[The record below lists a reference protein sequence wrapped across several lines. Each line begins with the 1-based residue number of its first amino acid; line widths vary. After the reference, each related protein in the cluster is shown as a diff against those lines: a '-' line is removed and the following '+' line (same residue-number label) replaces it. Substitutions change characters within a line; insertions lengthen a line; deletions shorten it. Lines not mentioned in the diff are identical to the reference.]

1 MNQAAAQITYR
12 KQGPFR
18 QLVTPLALSPA
29 LFSLFFWSCCLRWHF
44 FKDVQPKLEI
54 IAQTQLWPVR
64 LQMMTESDN
73 LRGLMHQSVK
83 KAHLLSSATLLSPG
97 GKSPPVMFT
106 PAQAHRSP
114 LSCQTL
120 TVGFFFFF
128 HCSVSALDHPLYQL
142 HHSQHHTDLHCAT
155 FSIFYDTFTH
165 LPSPPTAAKP
175 VTCRLRGTQ
184 NHFPI
189 SRPPRLILILS
200 ISPTPIF
207 TFLTPTHFSL
217 LPTFSPFT
225 SSNKS
230 SASTQLLQI
239 FSDPLFAISPS
250 SSSSPSSYPFTLHRC
265 LCLSSLYILSLRF
278 AFSPS
283 PAAWIY
289 YYLHNGALLIVY
301 ELPALRPNKAYF
313 HKKPPFHFS
322 SN

>member
-1 MNQAAAQITYR
+1 MCSLSWRSSHRRSFDLYDYR
-12 KQGPFR
+12 WWQRAIICVDWCIRVSRK
-18 QLVTPLALSPA
+18 LTCSPQPH
-29 LFSLFFWSCCLRWHF
+29 SCLR
-44 FKDVQPKLEI
+44 
-54 IAQTQLWPVR
+54 A
-64 LQMMTESDN
+64 
-73 LRGLMHQSVK
+73 VK
-83 KAHLLSSATLLSPG
+83 ALLSCLHQRRHTGLL
-97 GKSPPVMFT
+97 
-106 PAQAHRSP
+106 SP

-120 TVGFFFFF
+120 TVGVFSF
-128 HCSVSALDHPLYQL
+128 STALSLHLTNPLYQL

-165 LPSPPTAAKP
+165 LPSPPTAAKL